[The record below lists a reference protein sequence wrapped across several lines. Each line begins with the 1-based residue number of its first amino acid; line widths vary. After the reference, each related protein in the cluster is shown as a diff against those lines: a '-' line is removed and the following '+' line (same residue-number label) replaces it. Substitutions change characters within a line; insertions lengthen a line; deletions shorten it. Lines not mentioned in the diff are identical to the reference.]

1 MTKLK
6 IRKEGMN
13 LGCVVND
20 KIEDSDIDVTWKN
33 VSGIKYI
40 IDAKR
45 LTSWRFIYFYEKDGM
60 YMSTFLF

>member
-1 MTKLK
+1 
-6 IRKEGMN
+6 MN